1 MIHAQAIID
10 PCAKIGTT
18 VEVGPFTVIGAEVEI
33 GEGSWIGPHVVING
47 PTRIGRG
54 NRIYQFSSIGEI
66 AQDLKYAGERAVLE
80 IGDRNVFREYCTVN
94 RGTGGGGGT
103 TRIGSDNLFMA
114 YVHIAHDC
122 QVGNHAILANVA
134 SLAGHV
140 ILEDYVT
147 LGGFTGIHQ
156 FCRVGAYCMTGA
168 GTVAY
173 QDIPPFVTA
182 AGNGARPYGINS
194 TGLKRHGFSADALV
208 GIKRAYKL
216 LYKAGLRL
224 EVAIPELRKLAAT
237 YPEVARLADFVSQEG
252 RGIIR

>member
-1 MIHAQAIID
+1 MIHAQAIVD
-10 PCAKIGTT
+10 PRAEIGTE
-18 VEVGPFTVIGAEVEI
+18 VEIGPFTVIGAEVEI
-33 GEGSWIGPHVVING
+33 GEGTWIGPHVVING
-47 PTRIGRG
+47 PTRIGRA
-54 NRIYQFSSIGEI
+54 NRIYQFASIGEI

-94 RGTGGGGGT
+94 RGTRGGGGT

-140 ILEDYVT
+140 VLGDYVT

-182 AGNGARPYGINS
+182 AGNGARPYGINV
-194 TGLKRHGFSADALV
+194 TGLKRHGFSAEALA

-216 LYKAGLRL
+216 LYKTGLRL
-224 EVAIPELRKLAAT
+224 EAAIPELRKLAAIH
-237 YPEVARLADFVSQEG
+237 PEVQQLADFVSGEG